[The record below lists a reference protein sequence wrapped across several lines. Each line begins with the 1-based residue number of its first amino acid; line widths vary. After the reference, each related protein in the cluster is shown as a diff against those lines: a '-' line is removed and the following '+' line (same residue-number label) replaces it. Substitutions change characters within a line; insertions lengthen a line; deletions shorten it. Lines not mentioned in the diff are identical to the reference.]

1 MGVRAE
7 KTIIKHY
14 YRTLAACNTVINQLC
29 FVNCQTES
37 GTARVKCQEWY
48 IVEQSMKRMFRQ
60 ASFERHLK
68 TAMFGTVMDFLPSF
82 KSASVVSVKDKFFIT
97 FKSNDNYVPELFN
110 RLKDSPIV
118 KLGFVVLDAEQRTIE
133 LRSPAM
139 PHYAKRPMRGVKGW
153 PTECKAIIQ
162 ENFNNEKT
170 GKPKVI
176 ATPVVPVLDRV
187 RELIEQEVVRLGV
200 PYQEKIREVM
210 KARRNVQSQIDEIEN
225 QLKPLKEEYAKMT
238 REVEELQIKK
248 ANLRDVVIRQI

>member
-48 IVEQSMKRMFRQ
+48 IVEQNLKRMFRQ

-68 TAMFGTVMDFLPSF
+68 TALFGTVMDFLPSF
-82 KSASVVSVKDKFFIT
+82 KTASVMFASGKFGIT

-110 RLKDSPIV
+110 RLKDAPIV
-118 KLGFVVLDAEQRTIE
+118 KLGFVELHVDQRIIE

-153 PTECKAIIQ
+153 PAECKVILQ
-162 ENFNNEKT
+162 ENFNKDNT

-210 KARRNVQSQIDEIEN
+210 KSRREIER
-225 QLKPLKEEYAKMT
+225 QIEEIEQQMKPLKDHYRELTAEAK
-238 REVEELQIKK
+238 ELQEKK
-248 ANLRDVVIRQI
+248 ASLRDVVIRQI